1 MFHRYLFTDDIGKAE
16 STITLV
22 TNLLTKY
29 SCISLTQSQIATIS
43 SELSK
48 IVTVKVAVQAR
59 ITYLLGVLTSLAGV
73 DVSINDIEVVAT
85 IPDIVDCTTTTAPAT
100 TGTTGTTGNGTATIQ
115 GKLSKLL
122 CVCTFLYSLH
132 KPSTSSYSKSENK
145 MAADLTLL

>member
-100 TGTTGTTGNGTATIQ
+100 TGTTGNGTATIQ
-115 GKLSKLL
+115 GKLSELL